1 MEGSLANVKR
11 VQYLIDQ
18 TSRARHMLDL
28 NSTVMKTMTR
38 SSAEFPASAIL
49 SDIGPMVSFEAEVES
64 IMGECQI
71 HHKSAESLLIRAT
84 SISQHVGSLLL
95 ARLWTSC

>member
-11 VQYLIDQ
+11 AQYLIDQ

-38 SSAEFPASAIL
+38 SSAEFPASATPP
-49 SDIGPMVSFEAEVES
+49 DTGPMGSFEAEVES

-84 SISQHVGSLLL
+84 SISQHVGS
-95 ARLWTSC
+95 